1 MLTEFTMPN
10 RAIAD
15 SYHRVELLRG
25 LAMALREV
33 DYSTMS
39 DADLLALTV
48 FLQGRCPVINTVR
61 EFERRG
67 LHIV

>member
-1 MLTEFTMPN
+1 MPN

-15 SYHRVELLRG
+15 SYHRAELLRG
-25 LAMALREV
+25 LAAALREV
-33 DYSTMS
+33 DYNAMS

-48 FLQGRCPVINTVR
+48 FLQGRCPAVSPIG
-61 EFERRG
+61 ELERRG